1 MITFRPKKYIP
12 KDLIPD
18 VIDYLTKKGIR
29 PNLITAGEADYVS
42 KVNSRAMVITK
53 FLQNERGKF
62 EIEVQEKEGYRYT
75 RKLFEDIYKMKI
87 LNVDKEN
94 RKLSAET
101 DYLGKTLEMISILGR
116 KYNLSIVSSND

>member
-12 KDLIPD
+12 KDLVPEAIE
-18 VIDYLTKKGIR
+18 YLTRKGIR
-29 PNLITAGEADYVS
+29 PNIISASEADEAS

-62 EIEVQEKEGYRYT
+62 EIEVQDKEGYRYT
-75 RKLFEDIYKMKI
+75 QKLFQDIYKMTI

>member
-12 KDLIPD
+12 KDLVPEAIG
-18 VIDYLTKKGIR
+18 YLTEKGIR
-29 PNLITAGEADYVS
+29 PNIISAEEADYAS

-53 FLQNERGKF
+53 FFQNEYGKII
-62 EIEVQEKEGYRYT
+62 IEVQDKEGYRYT

-87 LNVDKEN
+87 LDVDKKN
-94 RKLSAET
+94 RKLCAET